1 MKPFRFPLQAVLT
14 VRMDRETKAL
24 EAFALAQAEFERIAT
39 RFRQLQR
46 EIEDVF
52 DRRRAALKTTANSED
67 VQQLQQG
74 LKALQ
79 ETSHRCQAELEKA
92 QAILEKKSRTLLEA
106 RQEREIVEKVHQRQL
121 ARHQLHAARQEQR
134 VLDDLATLKSIGDFA
149 LKWR

>member
-24 EAFALAQAEFERIAT
+24 EAFALAQAEFEKIVA
-39 RFRQLQR
+39 RFRQIQK

-52 DRRRAALKTTANSED
+52 DCRRAALKATANSED
-67 VQQLQQG
+67 VQQMQQG
-74 LKALQ
+74 LRALQ
-79 ETSHRCQAELEKA
+79 ETSQRCKTQLERA
-92 QAILEKKSRTLLEA
+92 QAILDEKSKSLLAA

-121 ARHQLHAARQEQR
+121 ARHRLQAARQEQR